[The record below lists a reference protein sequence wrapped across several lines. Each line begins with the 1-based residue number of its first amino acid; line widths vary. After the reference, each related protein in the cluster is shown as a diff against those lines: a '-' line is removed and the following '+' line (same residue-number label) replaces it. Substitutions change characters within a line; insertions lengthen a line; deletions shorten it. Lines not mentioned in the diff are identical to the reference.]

1 MRGRNVCINLRF
13 RGKREDSAYIHR
25 IIGYIFAYP
34 VLPFATLATRL
45 GYSII
50 CLIVMR
56 VRLCAIAL
64 KSHSE
69 VHPQLTP

>member
-25 IIGYIFAYP
+25 IIGYIFGYP

-45 GYSII
+45 GYSIL
-50 CLIVMR
+50 CLIVMQ
-56 VRLCAIAL
+56 VRLCAIDP

-69 VHPQLTP
+69 LNPELIL